1 MVWLVKDIVMVEGK
15 PVEVIYPKVYL
26 KQSNGLQL
34 HTDGTLISANTL
46 VMNAKKRI
54 HNEGVIQ
61 GKTVVLASNQDIINN
76 GHILNSRTKL
86 VCNRIQLFTNKV
98 KLLVVML

>member
-1 MVWLVKDIVMVEGK
+1 MDAGIAYAKQHGIAPGVALTAEQAASLTSDMVWLVKDIVMVEGK

-61 GKTVVLASNQDIINN
+61 GK
-76 GHILNSRTKL
+76 NSSS
-86 VCNRIQLFTNKV
+86 CI
-98 KLLVVML
+98 